1 MSQFHLMAIDMRNL
15 PPLAR
20 LRTFEAAARLQSF
33 ALAAQ
38 ELHLTPSAISHQIRA
53 LEQHFGRALFERRHR
68 QVQTTLEGRRLFE
81 SLGRLFDAL
90 EASCAEVQLPTHD
103 EVLAVHCAPS
113 LALKWLG
120 PRLPAFLAQHPAI
133 NIRLTTGA
141 DPVDLGVMREV
152 DVALS
157 YGAGRH
163 KPGLDSFS
171 LGDEH
176 IAPLVSPSLLVPGES
191 AAQAIQRMV
200 LIESQLSPVGWADWF
215 EANNLALPLRPRPS
229 FDRAAMAI
237 AAAADGLGV
246 ALESTRLAAR
256 ELERGE
262 LVVLE
267 APGLK
272 EIVRAVHFAS
282 LRTSDRARSP
292 VAAFVGWVEGE
303 AAGR

>member
-1 MSQFHLMAIDMRNL
+1 MRNL

-38 ELHLTPSAISHQIRA
+38 ELHLTPSAISHQIRD

-68 QVQTTLEGRRLFE
+68 QVQTTQEGKRLFE

-90 EASCAEVQLPTHD
+90 EATCAEVQLPTHD
-103 EVLAVHCAPS
+103 QVLAVHCAPS

-120 PRLPAFLAQHPAI
+120 PRLPAFLAQHPAL

-157 YGAGRH
+157 YGAAQN
-163 KPGLDSFS
+163 KPGLEVFP
-171 LGDEH
+171 LGDER
-176 IAPLVSPSLLVPGES
+176 IAPLVSPSLLAPGES
-191 AAQAIQRMV
+191 TAHAIQRLV
-200 LIESQLSPVGWADWF
+200 LIESQLSPVPWTDWF
-215 EANNLALPLRPRPS
+215 ELNGLALPLRPRPS

-256 ELERGE
+256 EIERGD
-262 LVVLE
+262 LVLLE
-267 APGLK
+267 SPATQT
-272 EIVRAVHFAS
+272 IVRPVHFAS
-282 LRTSDRARSP
+282 VRTADQARTP
-292 VAAFVGWVEGE
+292 VAAFLGWIEAQ
-303 AAGR
+303 AAGL